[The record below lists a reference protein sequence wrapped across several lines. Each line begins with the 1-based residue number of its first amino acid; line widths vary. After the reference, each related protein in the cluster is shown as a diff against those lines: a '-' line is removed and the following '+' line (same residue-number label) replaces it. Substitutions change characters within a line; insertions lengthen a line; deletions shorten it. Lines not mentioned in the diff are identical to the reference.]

1 MEALTRYR
9 QVIRDLIDEYAAGPP
24 SSVGEVRSE
33 VIIDEKQDHYELI
46 YAGWVGNYRVH
57 GSILH
62 LDIRDGKVWIE
73 SDGTHDGIA
82 NRLVEAGIPKD
93 KIVLAFKH
101 PSMRPHTDFAI
112 A

>member
-1 MEALTRYR
+1 MEALTQYR
-9 QVIRDLIDEYAAGPP
+9 QILRDLIHEYAAGPP
-24 SSVGEVRSE
+24 SSVGEVRRE
-33 VIIDEKQDHYELI
+33 VIIDERQDHYELI

-73 SDGTHDGIA
+73 SDGTHEGIA
-82 NRLVEAGIPKD
+82 NRLVAAGIPKD

-101 PSMRPHTDFAI
+101 PSMRAHTDFAV